1 MKRIICTAFILTL
14 VLLFSACG
22 GSREAISAA
31 EFTSRMTGAGHMVED
46 ATHIFED
53 DPNSLV
59 TAYLVA
65 DCGEFVVEFLVY
77 ETLESARLVFG
88 NIRNEIEG
96 MRGNTASYSSVST
109 SNFSRYRLTSGGQLG
124 VVSRIGSTI
133 VVVVTSSDNRADVDA
148 VLELLGY

>member
-1 MKRIICTAFILTL
+1 MKRIICMIFILAI

-31 EFTSRMTGAGHMVED
+31 EFTSRMTEAGHTVED
-46 ATHIFED
+46 ITHILED
-53 DPNSLV
+53 ENSPV
-59 TAYLVA
+59 TDILVA
-65 DCGEFVVEFLVY
+65 DCGAFVVEFLVY
-77 ETLESARLVFG
+77 ETMEYARRAFEL
-88 NIRNEIEG
+88 IRREIEG
-96 MRGNTASYSSVST
+96 MRGNTSSYSSVNT

-133 VVVVTSSDNRADVDA
+133 VVVITSADNRADVDA